1 MKAGKRK
8 PDKDMVDLEFDEALM
23 RLLQTS
29 SEEVEDIIE
38 AIKKDDEGVKAYV
51 EERQDSIR
59 RGALRSKHR
68 FRI

>member
-8 PDKDMVDLEFDEALM
+8 PDKDMFDLEFDEALA

-29 SEEVEDIIE
+29 PEEVEGLIE
-38 AIKKDDEGVKAYV
+38 TIKKDDEGVKAYV
-51 EERQDSIR
+51 EERRDSIQ